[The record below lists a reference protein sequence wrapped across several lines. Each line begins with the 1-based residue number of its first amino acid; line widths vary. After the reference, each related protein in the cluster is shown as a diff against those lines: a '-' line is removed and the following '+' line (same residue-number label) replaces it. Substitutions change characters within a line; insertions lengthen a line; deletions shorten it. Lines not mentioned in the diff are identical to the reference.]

1 MRGEEAMTTPQNPF
15 PRILRDLREKHDMSQ
30 ARLAKA
36 IGVHHS
42 YISRLESGQRRPS
55 YDILLAISNALG
67 LDNEERKIFFASANY
82 LLPEEIE
89 VILRRR

>member
-1 MRGEEAMTTPQNPF
+1 MAAPQNPF

-30 ARLAKA
+30 ARLARV
-36 IGVHHS
+36 IGVDHS

-55 YDILLAISNALG
+55 YDTLLAISNALG
-67 LDNEERKIFFASANY
+67 LDNEERKILFASANY

-89 VILRRR
+89 TILRRR

>member
-1 MRGEEAMTTPQNPF
+1 MGSVVTTF

-36 IGVHHS
+36 IGVDHS

-55 YDILLAISNALG
+55 YDVVLAIASALG
-67 LDNEERKIFFASANY
+67 LDNEERKLLFASAGY

-89 VILRRR
+89 AILRKR

>member
-1 MRGEEAMTTPQNPF
+1 MAAPVSTF
-15 PRILRDLREKHDMSQ
+15 PRVLRELREKHDMSQ

-36 IGVHHS
+36 VGVDHS

-55 YDILLAISNALG
+55 YDILLAISSALG
-67 LDNEERKIFFASANY
+67 LSAEERKLLFASACY

-89 VILRRR
+89 LILRKR